1 MKKIFYLLVAMVMGF
16 MACIPLEDIESPT
29 VSPNIQD
36 FPLEDTYFYSDIIKI
51 KAVYT
56 DNSLLDTV
64 GVQIKKKNLL
74 PNEDPW
80 DYSFIV
86 DIDGRRYDTL
96 FEIPVPNYKAIGDYE
111 IILFAR
117 DGEGNFSSETNEF
130 ALGGDIGAPII
141 DNLEIGLPKLN
152 GQYIACRSTIVPI
165 ISGTATDNLEIN
177 KIEVTIDGG
186 APSPITVSGA
196 SINIAQVLAPFAS
209 NLRIPPNATNNSIV
223 NFTISV
229 VDGAGNKSSKN
240 FEILVNCDD
249 QAPTLEFVSSE
260 PEIDEN
266 RQVSIIQGTDFE
278 ILEIIAQD
286 NSFLDSAFVYFYP
299 STEEPIL
306 VDSVELSTSEVVN
319 LAEVMDLVFSI
330 PVNDPIGKKYDVVVV
345 VTDTTG
351 RSIDY
356 RIELTVLE
364 DKAPSIFVGP
374 TYVRNV
380 TTTFS
385 ENINN
390 PVAVKVGDFITF
402 DGRVEEDNEITNFVI
417 KWGDNVVVDLDE
429 FNSSTLNLADYN
441 DEQSCIVPRNTPIGT
456 TFVLY
461 ISVTDS
467 RNQKIERSYYFIV
480 SE

>member
-1 MKKIFYLLVAMVMGF
+1 MKKIFYTIVIALLGF
-16 MACIPLEDIESPT
+16 VACIPLEDIESPT
-29 VSPNIQD
+29 VSPNIED
-36 FPLEDTYFYSDIIKI
+36 FPLEDTYFYSDTVKI

-56 DNSLLDTV
+56 DNSVLDTV
-64 GVQIKKKNLL
+64 GVQIKKLNLL

-80 DYSFIV
+80 DYSFVV

-96 FEIPVPNYKAIGDYE
+96 FQIVVPNYKAIGDYE
-111 IILFAR
+111 VFLFAK
-117 DGEGNFSSETNEF
+117 DGEGNFSSTLDTF
-130 ALGGDIGAPII
+130 AIGGDITPPVIT
-141 DNLEIGLPKLN
+141 NLEIDLPKLN
-152 GQYIACRSTIVPI
+152 NQFIACRSTLIPV
-165 ISGTATDNLEIN
+165 ISGSATDNIEVR

-186 APSPITVSGA
+186 APSPITVSGT
-196 SINIAQVLAPFAS
+196 SVNIAQILTQFAS
-209 NLRIPPNATNNSIV
+209 NLRIPPNAANGSLV

-299 STEEPIL
+299 STSEPIL
-306 VDSVELSTSEVVN
+306 VDSVELSTSEPVN
-319 LAEVMDLVFSI
+319 LADVMDLVFSI
-330 PVNDPIGKKYDVVVV
+330 PINDPIGKKYDVVFV

-374 TYVRNV
+374 TYIRNV

-385 ENINN
+385 EDINN

-402 DGRVEEDNEITNFVI
+402 DGRVEEDNEIRNFVI
-417 KWGDNVVVDLDE
+417 KWGDNVVVDLRE
-429 FNSSTLNLADYN
+429 FTSNTLNLADYN
-441 DEQSCIVPRNTPIGT
+441 DEQSCIIPRNTPVGT
-456 TFVLY
+456 TFVLF

-467 RNQKIERSYYFIV
+467 RNQKVERSYYFIV